1 LKIVIIGA
9 PGSGKGTQAGILAKE
24 LRLKHIVA
32 SEIIRKETRKNNS
45 IRKIIERGD
54 LLPEKII
61 EPIMRKHIPK
71 DNFIIDGYPRKI
83 SQAKLLEKINKP
95 DIVLVLDAPSTILK
109 KRLLKRESIEK
120 RIDDNEKIILHRFRV
135 YDKETRPLLKYYKD
149 RMIKIDAKGTPE
161 NVNKKIRKNITH
173 LQFQ

>member
-1 LKIVIIGA
+1 
-9 PGSGKGTQAGILAKE
+9 
-24 LRLKHIVA
+24 
-32 SEIIRKETRKNNS
+32 
-45 IRKIIERGD
+45 
-54 LLPEKII
+54 
-61 EPIMRKHIPK
+61 MRKHIPK